1 MDTYYNLVFEAGGY
15 IGQSLI
21 VFLLVGLTFD
31 YIRKCL
37 FERN

>member
-1 MDTYYNLVFEAGGY
+1 MDSYYNLVFEVGS
-15 IGQSLI
+15 IVGQSLI

-31 YIRKCL
+31 YVRKAL

>member
-1 MDTYYNLVFEAGGY
+1 MDTYYNLVFEAGAF
-15 IGQSLI
+15 IGQGLI
-21 VFLLVGLTFD
+21 VFLLVAITFD